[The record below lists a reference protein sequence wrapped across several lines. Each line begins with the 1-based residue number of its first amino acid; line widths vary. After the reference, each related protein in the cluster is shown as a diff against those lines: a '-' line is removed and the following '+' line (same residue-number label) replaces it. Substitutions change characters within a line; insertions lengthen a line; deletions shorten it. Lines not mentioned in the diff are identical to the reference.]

1 MNKLLSNIF
10 RRSLGYIPFLLCFIL
25 LIQTNTFRS
34 FSLWNGLIQILLFL
48 FIVCIP
54 AYFTK
59 RMSYVDIAW
68 PWGLVL
74 ISLLV
79 LIYGK
84 GYWLRTYC
92 VAGMYF
98 FSGLRMGIGALIL
111 FKKGHLNSELS
122 RYKFQ
127 RKRWQKLEYKNED
140 ISLQYE
146 ILIQCF
152 ANTTFLALPAIFQ
165 LYNPQEN
172 ISLLEISG
180 YIMWVLFFV
189 MEHVADFQKQKFLE
203 KCFFEKKKKQV
214 CNVGLWKYCRHPNY
228 FSEWMIWNALI
239 LSSIPSLLY
248 LLPYE
253 KLLLWIGLL
262 ISLIYISRLMYTT
275 LVYYTGAIPSEYYSL
290 KKRPDYKKYQG
301 TTNMFFPG
309 KPKKHDI

>member
-1 MNKLLSNIF
+1 MNRLLSNIF
-10 RRSLGYIPFLLCFIL
+10 RRSLGYLPFILCFIL
-25 LIQTNTFRS
+25 LTNTNSFKS

-48 FIVCIP
+48 FVVCIP

-74 ISLLV
+74 ISFLV
-79 LIYGK
+79 LIHGN

-98 FSGLRMGIGALIL
+98 FSGLRMGLGALIL
-111 FKKGHLNSELS
+111 FKKGYLNSELS
-122 RYKFQ
+122 RYQFQ
-127 RKRWQKLEYKNED
+127 RKRWRKLEYANET

-152 ANTTFLALPAIFQ
+152 ANTTFLALPAIIQVF
-165 LYNPQEN
+165 NPQEHL
-172 ISLLEISG
+172 SLLEVSG
-180 YIMWVLFFV
+180 YIIWVLFFI
-189 MEHVADFQKQKFLE
+189 MEHLADFQKHKFLK
-203 KCFFEKKKKQV
+203 KCFFEKKKAQV
-214 CNVGLWKYCRHPNY
+214 CNVGLWKYSRHPNY

-239 LSSIPSLLY
+239 LSSLPSLFY
-248 LLPYE
+248 LLANE

-290 KKRPDYKKYQG
+290 KKRPDYKKYQK

-309 KPKKHDI
+309 KTKII

>member
-48 FIVCIP
+48 FIVIP

-127 RKRWQKLEYKNED
+127 RKRWQK
-140 ISLQYE
+140 
-146 ILIQCF
+146 
-152 ANTTFLALPAIFQ
+152 
-165 LYNPQEN
+165 
-172 ISLLEISG
+172 
-180 YIMWVLFFV
+180 V
-189 MEHVADFQKQKFLE
+189 KF
-203 KCFFEKKKKQV
+203 
-214 CNVGLWKYCRHPNY
+214 
-228 FSEWMIWNALI
+228 
-239 LSSIPSLLY
+239 
-248 LLPYE
+248 
-253 KLLLWIGLL
+253 
-262 ISLIYISRLMYTT
+262 
-275 LVYYTGAIPSEYYSL
+275 
-290 KKRPDYKKYQG
+290 
-301 TTNMFFPG
+301 
-309 KPKKHDI
+309 